1 MSNIDHCKAH
11 WSLNGRHLWHLHF
24 RSLEGYVVVCAGKG
38 GEKIKAKICSLAIFL
53 ALATIIATASMVQA
67 GQWWFDTQ
75 QGIYEEVQVCI
86 AGTLM
91 NMKLYNPAAYVKGTI
106 DQNLPSPHT
115 MIIYW
120 YFEWEDLNYVVH
132 TSTNVTVTSYTT
144 AGQSQTIYATGL
156 PRQVIYMYVEG
167 KAGYDG
173 IWDTPLAS
181 VGVPFN

>member
-1 MSNIDHCKAH
+1 MNAPSRIEMRRMKTKMCNITA
-11 WSLNGRHLWHLHF
+11 
-24 RSLEGYVVVCAGKG
+24 
-38 GEKIKAKICSLAIFL
+38 FL
-53 ALATIIATASMVQA
+53 ALATIIATASMAQA

-75 QGIYEEVQVCI
+75 QGPHEEVQVCI

-91 NMKLYNPAAYVKGTI
+91 NMKLYNPAAYVKGSI
-106 DQNLPSPHT
+106 DQDLPYPFT
-115 MIIYW
+115 MVIYW

-132 TSTNVTVTSYTT
+132 TNTSITITT
-144 AGQSQTIYATGL
+144 YASAGQFQTIYATGL

-173 IWDTPLAS
+173 VWDTPLAS